1 MVSGSMGNMQST
13 RGAVDFT
20 EDNSPL
26 MRRWLLIWLYG
37 IQVSPG
43 PRCLTSSYMRQHEC
57 VRPSLSVSQS
67 KPWKV
72 RACGEQVLIEP
83 SGGSSPIQPIAMVNS
98 KFIPRHLAQGAGN
111 SREANVRQTQTTSSS
126 KRYNDMP
133 GGWNVS

>member
-1 MVSGSMGNMQST
+1 MFDVVVHETAQLCKTVS
-13 RGAVDFT
+13 R
-20 EDNSPL
+20 
-26 MRRWLLIWLYG
+26 
-37 IQVSPG
+37 
-43 PRCLTSSYMRQHEC
+43 PRTG
-57 VRPSLSVSQS
+57 
-67 KPWKV
+67 KV